1 MLIITVTATAVDGG
15 AWSRDRSEVFAK
27 VSWIAYDAH
36 QIRTDLQQGLRSP
49 DNPDDALDLE
59 FRSRFESRQA
69 FVYVEYGL
77 HERLTLVLTSVA
89 GELML
94 SERLAT
100 RSTSGLG
107 DVQLGLRY
115 QWLQTPVVAAS
126 SLRLKVPGLY
136 DDDDAPIMGTG
147 EFDVDGSVLISRS
160 LGSLYGGGEGGI
172 RLRGG
177 LYSNQLPLAAEIGLV
192 QPRTAAK
199 LYYRHTVTLADAAQ
213 LRADG
218 LPFLEGDSR
227 RLGMELSLR
236 LAGALWADAGWEE
249 VFEGENIGAG
259 RAWTVGL
266 HMQ

>member
-15 AWSRDRSEVFAK
+15 AWSRDRSEVFAT

-89 GELML
+89 GELVL

-177 LYSNQLPLAAEIGLV
+177 LY
-192 QPRTAAK
+192 
-199 LYYRHTVTLADAAQ
+199 
-213 LRADG
+213 
-218 LPFLEGDSR
+218 
-227 RLGMELSLR
+227 
-236 LAGALWADAGWEE
+236 
-249 VFEGENIGAG
+249 
-259 RAWTVGL
+259 
-266 HMQ
+266 